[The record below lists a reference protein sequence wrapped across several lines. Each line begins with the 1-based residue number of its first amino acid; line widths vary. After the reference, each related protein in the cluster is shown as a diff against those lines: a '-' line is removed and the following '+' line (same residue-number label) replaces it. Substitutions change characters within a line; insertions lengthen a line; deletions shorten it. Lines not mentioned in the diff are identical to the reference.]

1 MKRYSVIVI
10 LHVVGISLFAIG
22 SFWSFIS
29 VMPFTGVLLLICLT
43 SCGCNLY
50 RMQMIQIRLMRQL
63 SQNIRCG
70 DTALSFRS
78 KYRNGP
84 LEEMTEEL
92 REAMRLYRI
101 RTMEAN
107 EVESWQKLIRVMGH
121 EIMNSITPI
130 ISLSETLGNRT
141 VDKNSY
147 SYMQHGM
154 QVIHRRSKGL
164 LEFVE
169 NYRKITRIPAPVKAI
184 VSLNALLGGIAEL
197 FPQNYIRFAV
207 PSMDESKRFI
217 PSSGSPTGTAHSAA
231 GVTGAHSS
239 TDVQKESISS
249 TDILLRID
257 RNQIEQVLIN
267 LVKNAVEAC
276 SQVEN
281 PEIRIEAS
289 VTDVVTIS
297 VSDNGPG
304 ILPQVM
310 EQIFIPFFTTKDGG
324 SGIGLSLCR
333 RIMQLHGGSITATST
348 PGQGSCFSISVQMH
362 RI

>member
-10 LHVVGISLFAIG
+10 LHIVGISLFAIG
-22 SFWSFIS
+22 SLWSLVS
-29 VMPFTGVLLLICLT
+29 AMPFTAILLLMCLIG
-43 SCGCNLY
+43 CGYNLY
-50 RMQMIQIRLMRQL
+50 RLQMIQIRLMRQL

-78 KYRNGP
+78 EYRNAA
-84 LEEMTEEL
+84 LEGMIQEL

-107 EVESWQKLIRVMGH
+107 ELESWQKLIRVMGH

-130 ISLSETLGNRT
+130 ISLSETLGNRP
-141 VDKNSY
+141 VDETSY
-147 SYMQHGM
+147 VYMQHGM

-169 NYRKITRIPAPVKAI
+169 NYRRLTRIPAPVMEI
-184 VSLNALLGGIAEL
+184 VSLNSLLRGIAEL
-197 FPQNYIRFAV
+197 FPQDYIHFAYLQ
-207 PSMDESKRFI
+207 E
-217 PSSGSPTGTAHSAA
+217 
-231 GVTGAHSS
+231 
-239 TDVQKESISS
+239 DVSLKA
-249 TDILLRID
+249 D
-257 RNQIEQVLIN
+257 RAQIEQVLIN
-267 LVKNAVEAC
+267 LIKNALEAC
-276 SQVEN
+276 SQ
-281 PEIRIEAS
+281 IEHPNIE
-289 VTDVVTIS
+289 VKVDVAQGDVTIS

-333 RIMQLHGGSITATST
+333 RIMQLHGGNISASST
-348 PGQGSCFSISVQMH
+348 PGEGSCFAISVKKA
-362 RI
+362 

>member
-10 LHVVGISLFAIG
+10 LHIVGISLFAIG

-29 VMPFTGVLLLICLT
+29 AMPFTGVLLLICLT

-101 RTMEAN
+101 RSMEAN

-169 NYRKITRIPAPVKAI
+169 NYRRITRIPTPVKEI
-184 VSLNALLGGIAEL
+184 VSLNAMLGGIAEL

-207 PSMDESKRFI
+207 PIKE
-217 PSSGSPTGTAHSAA
+217 
-231 GVTGAHSS
+231 
-239 TDVQKESISS
+239 DV
-249 TDILLRID
+249 LLRID
-257 RNQIEQVLIN
+257 RVQIEQVLIN
-267 LVKNAVEAC
+267 LIKNAVEAC
-276 SQVEN
+276 CQVES

-333 RIMQLHGGSITATST
+333 RIMQLHGGTITATST